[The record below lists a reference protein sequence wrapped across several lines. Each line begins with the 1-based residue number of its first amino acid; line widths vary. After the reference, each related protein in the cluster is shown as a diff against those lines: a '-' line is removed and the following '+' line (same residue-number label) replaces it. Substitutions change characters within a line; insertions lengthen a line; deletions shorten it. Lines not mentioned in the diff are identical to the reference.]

1 MRVHKALD
9 AEHQAEMLAADPDL
23 QGINSKKHLQ
33 SVVHSKEPQ
42 KQPLL
47 IYPDRMCGHRSTSP

>member
-1 MRVHKALD
+1 MRDQDLTRRWLGTFPELTAFD

-33 SVVHSKEPQ
+33 SVVHSKEPS
-42 KQPLL
+42 
-47 IYPDRMCGHRSTSP
+47 RSSRC